1 MVTFRYRVSQRNMPV
16 PIVRDQTDTWI
27 VATLMQ
33 MGRNTDSGGGILSR
47 SFGYPGALVRSA

>member
-27 VATLMQ
+27 VAIRLQ
-33 MGRNTDSGGGILSR
+33 MGRNTDSGGAVLSR

>member
-1 MVTFRYRVSQRNMPV
+1 MVTSRYRVSQRNMPV
-16 PIVRDQTDTWI
+16 PIVRNQTETWSAAI
-27 VATLMQ
+27 RLQ